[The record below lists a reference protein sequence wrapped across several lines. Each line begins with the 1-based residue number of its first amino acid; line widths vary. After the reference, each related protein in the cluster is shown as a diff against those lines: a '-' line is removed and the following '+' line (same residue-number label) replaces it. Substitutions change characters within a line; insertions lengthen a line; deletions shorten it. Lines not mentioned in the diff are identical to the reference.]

1 MTEISNLP
9 VHEAMT
15 LCKDTTIIETI
26 IELTKHSDPKVRQRA
41 LKVKIFILFLSD
53 SLIFFISNSCK
64 LEQFLLGFFVC
75 RLFCLLVFCVWFF
88 CVYCFGLV
96 LFWVFFWGGG
106 GGVCQ

>member
-53 SLIFFISNSCK
+53 SLIF
-64 LEQFLLGFFVC
+64 
-75 RLFCLLVFCVWFF
+75 LLVI
-88 CVYCFGLV
+88 LAN
-96 LFWVFFWGGG
+96 
-106 GGVCQ
+106 